1 MYQTIRYEKQENIG
15 IITIDRPEALNAL
28 NSTVILELID
38 VIGQVEQDGE
48 LLRLQ
53 SVISFAPVPLREVL
67 ARIALPYASLQLGF
81 APLAADAGLFEA
93 AAYDGSDDYRLFFR
107 GAALERITEEML
119 LFPALSH
126 A

>member
-48 LLRLQ
+48 LT
-53 SVISFAPVPLREVL
+53 SVSSTAWTWPPAANGASGAVL
-67 ARIALPYASLQLGF
+67 
-81 APLAADAGLFEA
+81 
-93 AAYDGSDDYRLFFR
+93 
-107 GAALERITEEML
+107 
-119 LFPALSH
+119 
-126 A
+126 